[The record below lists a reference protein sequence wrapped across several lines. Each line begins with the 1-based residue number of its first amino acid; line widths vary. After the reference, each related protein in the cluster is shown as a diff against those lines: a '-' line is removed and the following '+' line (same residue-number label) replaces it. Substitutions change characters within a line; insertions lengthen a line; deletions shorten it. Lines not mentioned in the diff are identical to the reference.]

1 MIQAKGRELHSKDNL
16 KENVL
21 EEKTQKIKCVTKQ
34 PTIIRWSLSWNVLFI
49 LSNVLCCWYLPSVT
63 RWSWQEVYLDKGRS
77 WDVHNSAQAW
87 PDLKIIQIEV
97 CFRLTSILVQGA
109 EHDGPLNALLPQRK
123 AHPVIRCK
131 EWKMLKW
138 CLIWIPKH
146 HNCWNVIFLCKSY
159 CTSIR

>member
-1 MIQAKGRELHSKDNL
+1 MCDHTTHHNQVITFL
-16 KENVL
+16 
-21 EEKTQKIKCVTKQ
+21 KCVVYIKQWFVLLIFTKCNQ
-34 PTIIRWSLSWNVLFI
+34 VIMARSLSVPRN
-49 LSNVLCCWYLPSVT
+49 
-63 RWSWQEVYLDKGRS
+63 LDKGRS